1 MSKQGVMKV
10 RTQYKVTVLAI
21 CMMAS
26 PGSIASAQTTGA
38 MESCQAA
45 PAAGDAGVHSSFDR
59 LLRTFVRPGKVD
71 YRCFQQEEKQ
81 LDRYLAT
88 LAETD
93 PRALSAA
100 EALAFWINAYN
111 AFTIKLILS
120 RYPDIESIKDIPR
133 RWKRRDWLVGGER
146 YSLDHIEHEIL
157 RKEFEEPRIHFAI
170 VCASQSCPDLAPE
183 AYVADRLDAQLTHAA
198 RNFLAD
204 RNKGFQ
210 AQREDRGSRGYRYR
224 IFLSSI
230 FKWFRKDFG
239 SNNTELLDFL
249 EPYVSLMDRTFLEEH
264 RDELSIRFMN
274 YDWSLNGSS
283 FRPPN
288 LSPSVQQ
295 ESSLGERRNR

>member
-1 MSKQGVMKV
+1 MAEGALVISKHGVMKV
-10 RTQYKVTVLAI
+10 RTQYKVIVLAI
-21 CMMAS
+21 CMVAS
-26 PGSIASAQTTGA
+26 LGLPGAIAGAQATGA
-38 MESCQAA
+38 IESCLAAAA

-59 LLRTFVRPGKVD
+59 LLRTFVRPGEVD

-111 AFTIKLILS
+111 AFTVKLILS

-146 YSLDHIEHEIL
+146 YSLDDIEHEIL

-170 VCASQSCPDLAPE
+170 VCASKSCPDLAPE
-183 AYVADRLDAQLTHAA
+183 AYVADRLDAQLTRAA
-198 RNFLAD
+198 RTFLAD
-204 RNKGFQ
+204 PNKGFQ

-224 IFLSSI
+224 ILLSSI

-249 EPYVSLMDRTFLEEH
+249 RPYVSPMDRAFLEEH
-264 RDELSIRFMN
+264 RDELSIRHMN
-274 YDWSLNGSS
+274 YDWSLNGS
-283 FRPPN
+283 
-288 LSPSVQQ
+288 
-295 ESSLGERRNR
+295 